1 MRKEFNDLELMAELE
16 DNISD
21 EAEARQKY
29 YKLLAKYE
37 NLFSYQEIEDIREI
51 IAEELKH
58 TDILNKMIWRRNHII
73 AER

>member
-1 MRKEFNDLELMAELE
+1 MRKEFDDLELMAELE

-29 YKLLAKYE
+29 YELLAKYE
-37 NLFSYQEIEDIREI
+37 HLFSYQEIEDIREI

>member
-21 EAEARQKY
+21 EAEAREKY
-29 YKLLAKYE
+29 YSLLAKYE
-37 NLFSYQEIEDIREI
+37 YLFSCQEIEDIREI

>member
-29 YKLLAKYE
+29 YELLAKYE
-37 NLFSYQEIEDIREI
+37 HLFSYQEIEDIREI

>member
-29 YKLLAKYE
+29 YELLAKYE

>member
-29 YKLLAKYE
+29 YELLAKYE
-37 NLFSYQEIEDIREI
+37 HLFSYQEIEDIREI

-58 TDILNKMIWRRNHII
+58 TNILNKMIWRRNHII